1 MSGVRLQSSAD
12 SAPSPPTARVLIV
25 GAGLTGSLLAC
36 LLGEAGWEVE
46 LVERRA
52 DPRVGALQAGR
63 SINLA
68 ISARGL
74 QALRRAGLE
83 DAVLA
88 QAVRMPGR
96 IIHDR
101 AGRTQFQPYSANGAN
116 AINSINRGVLN
127 RLLAERAAACPSVRL
142 AFDERCVAVDV
153 NRPSASFRHE
163 STGAMREVSAD
174 LVVAT
179 DGAYSVIRE
188 SMQKREQFEY
198 SQEWLHAGY
207 KELTMVGAAGGGA
220 EGSPLKAHGL
230 WRMDPNGLHI
240 WPRGESMMIALA
252 NAEGSFTCTLF
263 WPHEGPHSFH
273 SLAGDAAIRA
283 RFERDYPDAL
293 ALIPDAVEQYRTNPV
308 GHMVTIKCSP
318 WHVNGKV
325 ALLGDAAHAIVPFFG
340 QGANCGFEDCEALAD
355 SLFECGGDW
364 HAALDRYQELRKRH
378 ADAIADL
385 ARQNFHEMA
394 HHTATLRYLL
404 RKRVDH
410 WMHRLMPSVWIP
422 LYEMIS
428 FTTIPYDDARE
439 RAARQWRWLGFG
451 AGVLVGLVGLGVA
464 AAVLSARRGGSD

>member
-1 MSGVRLQSSAD
+1 MTGAD
-12 SAPSPPTARVLIV
+12 AIAPDRDPAHRARVLIV

-46 LVERRA
+46 LIERRP
-52 DPRVGALQAGR
+52 DPRIGPLQGGR

-101 AGRTQFQPYSANGAN
+101 AGHTQFQPYSANGTN
-116 AINSINRGVLN
+116 AINSINRAVLN
-127 RLLAERAAACPSVRL
+127 RLLVERAAACASVRL
-142 AFDERCVAVDV
+142 SFDERCVAVDV
-153 NRPSASFRHE
+153 NRPNATFRHE
-163 STGAMREVSAD
+163 STGATRDVDAD

-179 DGAYSVIRE
+179 DGAYSVIRDT
-188 SMQKREQFEY
+188 MQKREQFEY
-198 SQEWLHAGY
+198 SQEWLHAGF
-207 KELTMVGAAGGGA
+207 KELTMMPAAAEGGAQAAGHG
-220 EGSPLKAHGL
+220 AHGH

-263 WPHEGPHSFH
+263 WPHEGPHSF
-273 SLAGDAAIRA
+273 SALAGDAAIRA

-293 ALIPDAVEQYRTNPV
+293 ALIPDAVEQYRANPV
-308 GHMVTIKCSP
+308 GHMVTIKCEP

-355 SLFECGGDW
+355 SLFECAGDW

-394 HHTATLRYLL
+394 HHTATLRYKA
-404 RKRVDH
+404 RKWIDH
-410 WMHRLMPSVWIP
+410 AMHRIMPRIWIP

-451 AGVLVGLVGLGVA
+451 AGLLAGLAGLAIA
-464 AAVLSARRGGSD
+464 AAYLLSRRG

>member
-1 MSGVRLQSSAD
+1 MSSAD
-12 SAPSPPTARVLIV
+12 ATSPASAPATRASVLIV

-52 DPRVGALQAGR
+52 DPRVGPPQAGR

-83 DAVLA
+83 AAVLA

-101 AGRTQFQPYSANGAN
+101 AGRTQFQPYSAGQRH

-142 AFDERCVAVDV
+142 AFDERCVAVDM

-163 STGAMREVSAD
+163 ATGAMREVSAD

-179 DGAYSVIRE
+179 DGAYSVIRD

-207 KELTMVGAAGGGA
+207 KELTMAPA
-220 EGSPLKAHGL
+220 EDANDAWENEGR

-263 WPHEGPHSFH
+263 WPHEGLHSFN
-273 SLAGDAAIRA
+273 SLAGDASIRA
-283 RFERDYPDAL
+283 RLERDYPDVL
-293 ALIPDAVEQYRTNPV
+293 ALIPDAVEQYRANHV
-308 GHMVTIKCSP
+308 GHMVTVKCSP

-385 ARQNFHEMA
+385 ARQNFHEMS
-394 HHTATLRYLL
+394 HHTATLRYKL
-404 RKRVDH
+404 RKQVDH
-410 WMHRLMPSVWIP
+410 LMHRLMPRVWIP

-439 RAARQWRWLGFG
+439 RAARQWRWLWFG
-451 AGVLVGLVGLGVA
+451 AGVVVGLVGLGA
-464 AAVLSARRGGSD
+464 AAAYLVARKG